1 MGEHERAAGGPTASP
16 QGVRQHER
24 VCKSHEWRSPVMPS
38 PPLLS
43 KIELPRR
50 QRRNETE
57 YGVQLH
63 FGVHAGMFV
72 ENQV

>member
-1 MGEHERAAGGPTASP
+1 MGEHERAPGGPTVSP
-16 QGVRQHER
+16 QGVHQHGR

-50 QRRNETE
+50 GRRNEAE

-63 FGVHAGMFV
+63 FLVRDGMLV
-72 ENQV
+72 GLQV